1 MNAAEAVDASEH
13 YEVHHVDEIPSLLA
27 VVVDTNPSAW
37 ALLRDVLPI
46 SKAIANILIYVNAHL
61 ALSNLNQVA
70 IIAAHAHRAR
80 WLYPSPP
87 NPRPRKDAAGDVE
100 MADAAATSRNSRT
113 RAAAAKK
120 LPQFAHIESAVLDS
134 LQALIRETSPA
145 EVASTTT
152 TLVSGALTLALAHI
166 NKVREAALGAG
177 FAERSAA
184 AASVERGP
192 LPPGAGGQPGSTA
205 IPAGAGNVGAAAAV
219 RARILVV
226 SVSDSS
232 ASQYIPTMNAV
243 FAASHASVPVDVVAL
258 RGNASFLQQGSY
270 ITGGN
275 FIHAKEPRGL
285 LTYLMTG
292 FPVGGGAVSDMLIG
306 PGTESVDFRAACFC
320 HRKALDTGFV
330 CSVCLSIFCEAPP
343 ENECLTCGSALAL
356 GAYGAKPAVVPR
368 ARKKKK
374 RKGVNGDVR
383 DSTGT
388 PAGTPRPG

>member
-1 MNAAEAVDASEH
+1 MNAADAVDASEH
-13 YEVHHVDEIPSLLA
+13 YEVHTTEEVPSLLA

-37 ALLRDVLPI
+37 ALIRKVLPI

-70 IIAAHAHRAR
+70 IIAAHSHRAR

-87 NPRPRKDAAGDVE
+87 NHRPRKDAAGDVE
-100 MADAAATSRNSRT
+100 MADAAATSRNNRT
-113 RAAAAKK
+113 RAAAANK

-166 NKVREAALGAG
+166 NKVREAALGTG
-177 FAERSAA
+177 LGERSAA
-184 AASVERGP
+184 AASVGRGP
-192 LPPGAGGQPGSTA
+192 PPGSGGQPGSAA
-205 IPAGAGNVGAAAAV
+205 IPAGAGNVGAAMAV
-219 RARILVV
+219 RGRILVV

-243 FAASHASVPVDVVAL
+243 FAASHASVPLDVIAL
-258 RGNASFLQQGSY
+258 RGNAPFLQQGCY

-285 LTYLMTG
+285 LTYLMAG
-292 FPVGGGAVSDMLIG
+292 FPVGGSAVSDMLIS
-306 PGTESVDFRAACFC
+306 PGTEKVDFRAACFC

-343 ENECLTCGSALAL
+343 ANECLTCGSTLAL
-356 GAYGAKPAVVPR
+356 GAYGARPAVVPR

-374 RKGVNGDVR
+374 RKGLNGDGR

-388 PAGTPRPG
+388 PAATPRPG

>member
-1 MNAAEAVDASEH
+1 MNAADAVDASEH
-13 YEVHHVDEIPSLLA
+13 YEVHTTEEIPSLLA

-37 ALLRDVLPI
+37 ALIRKVLPI

-70 IIAAHAHRAR
+70 IIAAHSHRAR

-87 NPRPRKDAAGDVE
+87 NHRPRKDAAGD
-100 MADAAATSRNSRT
+100 
-113 RAAAAKK
+113 
-120 LPQFAHIESAVLDS
+120 
-134 LQALIRETSPA
+134 
-145 EVASTTT
+145 
-152 TLVSGALTLALAHI
+152 
-166 NKVREAALGAG
+166 
-177 FAERSAA
+177 
-184 AASVERGP
+184 
-192 LPPGAGGQPGSTA
+192 PGSSA
-205 IPAGAGNVGAAAAV
+205 IPAGAGNVGATTAV
-219 RARILVV
+219 RGRILVV

-243 FAASHASVPVDVVAL
+243 FAASHASVPLDVIAL
-258 RGNASFLQQGSY
+258 RGNAPFLQQGSY

-285 LTYLMTG
+285 LTYLMAG
-292 FPVGGGAVSDMLIG
+292 FPVGGSAVSDMLIS
-306 PGTESVDFRAACFC
+306 PGTEKVDFRAACFC

-343 ENECLTCGSALAL
+343 ANECLTCGSTLAL
-356 GAYGAKPAVVPR
+356 GAYGARPAVVPR

-374 RKGVNGDVR
+374 RKGLNGDAR

-388 PAGTPRPG
+388 PAATPRPG